1 MTHQIDL
8 VRARVCPVSC
18 HQTKQRVLGRLR
30 DSISWE
36 AGCEGRGRHLV
47 GDAAYPIGGVG
58 GRVVRVVSLGLGIV
72 AGVVGRGRHPLA
84 EEQLINIDELKP
96 KAQDHDRATNPGR

>member
-36 AGCEGRGRHLV
+36 AGCESWGRHLI
-47 GDAAYPIGGVG
+47 GDAAYPVGGVG
-58 GRVVRVVSLGLGIV
+58 RRVVCVVSLGLGFV
-72 AGVVGRGRHPLA
+72 AGVVGRGRHPL
-84 EEQLINIDELKP
+84 ERSN
-96 KAQDHDRATNPGR
+96 